1 MMDKT
6 ILEQYSHLKAEERDL
21 IRRIQ
26 SLDARILNMETNM
39 IVSDTVARGKK
50 GKQSLG
56 TVRIEG
62 FPSRDYQKRKRTL
75 RKYKQMLSDKDDELL
90 DLQLQVE
97 EYIQGIED
105 SYIRQL
111 ARFKYI
117 DGMTWNQIAKNMHI
131 TPDAARMSL
140 HRFLDIE

>member
-26 SLDARILNMETNM
+26 SLDARILNMETSM
-39 IVSDTVARGKK
+39 IVSDTVTRGKK

-75 RKYKQMLSDKDDELL
+75 RRYKQMLSDKDDELL

-117 DGMTWNQIAKNMHI
+117 DGMTWNQIAKNMRI
-131 TPDAARMSL
+131 TPDAARMAL

>member
-105 SYIRQL
+105 SYQTACKIQIYRRYDL
-111 ARFKYI
+111 ESDCEEYAYHSGRGS
-117 DGMTWNQIAKNMHI
+117 DGFAQI
-131 TPDAARMSL
+131 P
-140 HRFLDIE
+140 